1 MHIRVK
7 LISQVAA
14 LAAVLLWGSATAS
27 LALAQSGT
35 WLNTGTTSALW
46 SETTNWVGGTVPG
59 VTSGTTVT
67 GTAWLAATVTGSYG
81 TTANPILIDAGR
93 TLNVLRTDT
102 NAGSYTIG
110 TTAGNALTFGAG
122 GSIYAG
128 PSNTS
133 NPLIINAP
141 LRLLGNM
148 TVTQAASGRIELN
161 GAIAGTGTAG
171 SLSTLTLG
179 GFSGATTNF
188 VTSAITNGT
197 NGGTVRLET
206 TGAVGWTLSGTSTL
220 GGGLRIAS
228 DAGYTVFN
236 TGSISAGTLVAIVSG
251 TFNNSGN
258 VNTTTANPSVSGN
271 STLVNSGTFGQSSYS
286 SFSLSGNGAIVNS
299 GRINYGGFFAG
310 QGSGTSYELSTFT
323 NNVGGNFTTGD
334 TSFAG
339 QKFTS
344 FTNAGGTYTV
354 GNALS
359 IGRANG
365 STATGTTS
373 FTVTSGTVTAG
384 GSGAITLSISGS
396 VSNATTQLN
405 LNGGVFQSGT
415 AITST
420 FGTGTNNANVVNF
433 GGGTL
438 RGTRTNQTLLS
449 TDMTAVNLN
458 AGGGTIDLGSG
469 TTNTIAASMTGVGG
483 LTKTGSGT
491 LILTGSNNTYAG
503 NTTVSTG
510 TLQIGNGSILAG
522 SLPGNIALQNNS
534 GVTFASTANQ
544 TYAGLISGTGSLT
557 KSSVGGVLTLSGVG
571 SVIRNGITLN
581 SGAIVNTGSVSTGSG
596 GNAGNVVVDSGTY
609 TNQGQHS
616 FVGSLS
622 VASGASVVNSGT
634 MTMGGGSF
642 FQISGTGA
650 GQNTGSMNV
659 NFFRLNGGGDAAA
672 STFVNGV
679 NGAMAIDSFILGDVG
694 YGSFTNDGGRLTVS
708 NAGQFTIGRAGG
720 TTTGTSTVTVNSGT
734 VTNNN
739 GTTLRLGSYGNG
751 SNAAAVINL
760 NGGLFETAG
769 SLALTTSSGSNNSAT
784 INFNGGTLRGLTNGA
799 TLLASNLTGVTFAA
813 GGGTID
819 LGAGIT
825 STAAASL
832 TGVGGLTKSGSGTL
846 IFTSSNNTYAGNS
859 TVAAGILQVGDG
871 SSLVGSLPGNVVL
884 QNNGGLTFASTANQT
899 YAGLIS
905 GTGSLTKSGV
915 GGVLT
920 LSGNGSLIRNGITLS
935 SGGIVNTGSV
945 STGSSGNA
953 GNVAVDSGTYTN
965 QGQHQLVGS
974 LSVAAGAS
982 VVNSGTMTM
991 GGGSFFQ
998 VNGTGAGQNSGA
1010 MNVNFFRL
1018 NGGANATP
1026 STFVNDANG
1035 AMTIDS
1041 VILGDGGFGSFTNNG
1056 GRLTVTNNFG
1066 QFSIGRATGSTTGT
1080 SALTISSGTV
1090 TVNAD
1095 GSQATFRLGAW
1106 GSASNTAGV
1115 INLNGGLFETVAG
1128 IAQSTSSGTNNS
1140 AFVNFAGGTLRG
1152 LANGATLLNSNL
1164 TGVALNAG
1172 GGTID
1177 LGAGITNTIAAAMS
1191 GAGGLT
1197 KTGAGRLVLSGS
1209 NTFGGLTAVSAGEL
1223 AVNGAVAAGGV
1234 SVASGALL
1242 AGSGVIGGPVNVLDG
1257 GIVGP
1262 GNSPGTLTVNDA
1274 FSLAGTSV
1282 LAFEL
1287 NAANTTSG
1295 GGINDLI
1302 TGVTNLTLA
1311 GFLDITGSGDWTNV
1325 ANGSSW
1331 RLFNYSGTL
1340 TDNGL
1345 AIRTAPTLAA
1355 GQSFQIST
1363 ATANQVNVVVV
1374 PEPGALVLAGLGVA
1388 LAGWMTCRQRRS

>member
-1 MHIRVK
+1 MHGHMK
-7 LISQVAA
+7 PISRVAA
-14 LAAVLLWGSATAS
+14 FAAVLLWGSATAS

-93 TLNVLRTDT
+93 TLNVLRTDV

-128 PSNTS
+128 PGNT
-133 NPLIINAP
+133 NNLLTINAP

-148 TVTQAASGRIELN
+148 TVTQGASGRIELN

-171 SLSTLTLG
+171 TVSTLGLS
-179 GFSGATTNF
+179 GFSGAINNF
-188 VTSAITNGT
+188 VTGNITNGT
-197 NGGTVRLET
+197 NGGVVRLQT
-206 TGAVGWTLSGTSTL
+206 SGAVGWTLSGTSAL
-220 GGGLRIAS
+220 GGGLRIGT

-236 TGSISAGTLVAIVSG
+236 TGSISAGSAGNTNSITSG
-251 TFNNSGN
+251 TFNNSGI
-258 VNTTTANPSVSGN
+258 VNTTNQDTSVTGN
-271 STLVNSGTFGQSSYS
+271 ARLVNSGSFWQASYS
-286 SFSLSGNGAIVNS
+286 NLLLSGNGAVVNS

-310 QGSGTSYELSTFT
+310 QGSGTTYELSTFT
-323 NNVGGNFTTGD
+323 NNAGGNFTTGD
-334 TSFAG
+334 TGWNGAKYS
-339 QKFTS
+339 S

-354 GNALS
+354 SANLT
-359 IGRANG
+359 IGRSNG

-373 FTVTSGTVTAG
+373 FTVASGTVTAG
-384 GSGAITLSISGS
+384 TGAITLSISGT
-396 VSNATTQLN
+396 VSNATTELN

-415 AITST
+415 AIRST

-438 RGTRTNQTLLS
+438 RGTRTSQTLLS
-449 TDMTAVNLN
+449 TDMTAVTFN

-469 TTNTIAASMTGVGG
+469 ITNTIDASMTGVGG
-483 LTKTGSGT
+483 LTKSGSGT
-491 LILTGSNNTYAG
+491 LILSGSNNTYAG

-510 TLQIGNGSILAG
+510 TLQIGNGSTLVG

-534 GVTFASTANQ
+534 G
-544 TYAGLISGTGSLT
+544 L
-557 KSSVGGVLTLSGVG
+557 
-571 SVIRNGITLN
+571 
-581 SGAIVNTGSVSTGSG
+581 
-596 GNAGNVVVDSGTY
+596 
-609 TNQGQHS
+609 
-616 FVGSLS
+616 
-622 VASGASVVNSGT
+622 
-634 MTMGGGSF
+634 
-642 FQISGTGA
+642 
-650 GQNTGSMNV
+650 
-659 NFFRLNGGGDAAA
+659 
-672 STFVNGV
+672 
-679 NGAMAIDSFILGDVG
+679 
-694 YGSFTNDGGRLTVS
+694 
-708 NAGQFTIGRAGG
+708 
-720 TTTGTSTVTVNSGT
+720 
-734 VTNNN
+734 
-739 GTTLRLGSYGNG
+739 
-751 SNAAAVINL
+751 
-760 NGGLFETAG
+760 
-769 SLALTTSSGSNNSAT
+769 
-784 INFNGGTLRGLTNGA
+784 
-799 TLLASNLTGVTFAA
+799 TFAA
-813 GGGTID
+813 
-819 LGAGIT
+819 
-825 STAAASL
+825 
-832 TGVGGLTKSGSGTL
+832 
-846 IFTSSNNTYAGNS
+846 
-859 TVAAGILQVGDG
+859 
-871 SSLVGSLPGNVVL
+871 
-884 QNNGGLTFASTANQT
+884 TANQT

-920 LSGNGSLIRNGITLS
+920 LSGNGSVIRNGITLS
-935 SGGIVNTGSV
+935 SGAIVNTGSV
-945 STGSSGNA
+945 STGSGGNT

-991 GGGSFFQ
+991 GAGSFFQ

-1035 AMTIDS
+1035 AMTSDS
-1041 VILGDGGFGSFTNNG
+1041 FILGDGGFGSFTNNG

-1080 SALTISSGTV
+1080 SQLTVASGTV

-1095 GSQATFRLGAW
+1095 GTNSLFRLGGW

-1115 INLNGGLFETVAG
+1115 MNLHGGLFETAAG

-1140 AFVNFAGGTLRG
+1140 ASVNFAGGTLRG
-1152 LANGATLLNSNL
+1152 LTNGATLLNSNL

-1177 LGAGITNTIAAAMS
+1177 LGVGITNTIAAAMS

-1209 NTFGGLTAVSAGEL
+1209 NTFGGLTTVSAGEL

-1302 TGVTNLTLA
+1302 TGVTNLTLG

-1340 TDNGL
+1340 TDNVL

>member
-7 LISQVAA
+7 LISRVAA

-110 TTAGNALTFGAG
+110 TTAGNALTIGAG

-128 PSNTS
+128 PSNTN
-133 NPLIINAP
+133 NPLTVNAP

-171 SLSTLTLG
+171 TVSTLGLS
-179 GFSGATTNF
+179 GFSGATNNF
-188 VTSAITNGT
+188 VTAAITNGT
-197 NGGTVRLET
+197 SGGVVRLQT
-206 TGAVGWTLSGTSTL
+206 SGAVGWTLSGTSVL
-220 GGGLRIAS
+220 GGGLRILT

-236 TGSISAGTLVAIVSG
+236 TGSISAGSTGNTNSISSG
-251 TFNNSGN
+251 TFNNSGI
-258 VNTTTANPSVSGN
+258 VNTTNQDTSVNGN
-271 STLVNSGTFGQSSYS
+271 ARLVNSGTFWQSSYS
-286 SFSLSGNGAIVNS
+286 SLSLFGNAAVVNS

-310 QGSGTSYELSTFT
+310 QGSGTTYELSTFT
-323 NNVGGNFTTGD
+323 NNVGGNFSSGD
-334 TSFAG
+334 TGFAG
-339 QKFTS
+339 AKFSS

-449 TDMTAVNLN
+449 TDMTAVTLN

-469 TTNTIAASMTGVGG
+469 ITNTIAASMTGVGG

-491 LILTGSNNTYAG
+491 LILTGSNNAYVG
-503 NTTVSTG
+503 NTAVSTG
-510 TLQIGNGSILAG
+510 TLQIGDGSSLAG

-534 GVTFASTANQ
+534 GITFASTANQ

-557 KSSVGGVLTLSGVG
+557 KSGAGGVLTLSGNG

-596 GNAGNVVVDSGTY
+596 
-609 TNQGQHS
+609 
-616 FVGSLS
+616 
-622 VASGASVVNSGT
+622 
-634 MTMGGGSF
+634 
-642 FQISGTGA
+642 
-650 GQNTGSMNV
+650 
-659 NFFRLNGGGDAAA
+659 
-672 STFVNGV
+672 
-679 NGAMAIDSFILGDVG
+679 
-694 YGSFTNDGGRLTVS
+694 
-708 NAGQFTIGRAGG
+708 
-720 TTTGTSTVTVNSGT
+720 
-734 VTNNN
+734 
-739 GTTLRLGSYGNG
+739 
-751 SNAAAVINL
+751 
-760 NGGLFETAG
+760 
-769 SLALTTSSGSNNSAT
+769 
-784 INFNGGTLRGLTNGA
+784 
-799 TLLASNLTGVTFAA
+799 
-813 GGGTID
+813 
-819 LGAGIT
+819 
-825 STAAASL
+825 
-832 TGVGGLTKSGSGTL
+832 
-846 IFTSSNNTYAGNS
+846 
-859 TVAAGILQVGDG
+859 
-871 SSLVGSLPGNVVL
+871 
-884 QNNGGLTFASTANQT
+884 
-899 YAGLIS
+899 
-905 GTGSLTKSGV
+905 
-915 GGVLT
+915 
-920 LSGNGSLIRNGITLS
+920 
-935 SGGIVNTGSV
+935 
-945 STGSSGNA
+945 GNA

-1026 STFVNDANG
+1026 STFVNNANG

-1041 VILGDGGFGSFTNNG
+1041 FILGDGGFGSFTNNG

-1106 GSASNTAGV
+1106 GNASNTAGV
-1115 INLNGGLFETVAG
+1115 INLSGGIFETVAG
-1128 IAQSTSSGTNNS
+1128 IAQSTSTGTNNS

-1152 LANGATLLNSNL
+1152 LTNGATLLSSNL

-1177 LGAGITNTIAAAMS
+1177 LGAGITNTIAAALT

-1209 NTFGGLTAVSAGEL
+1209 NTFGGLTTVSAGEL
-1223 AVNGAVAAGGV
+1223 AVNGTVAAGGV

-1262 GNSPGTLTVNDA
+1262 GTSPGTLTVNDA

-1302 TGVTNLTLA
+1302 TGVTNLTLG
-1311 GFLDITGSGDWTNV
+1311 GFLDITGSGDWTTLSP
-1325 ANGSSW
+1325 GSSW

-1340 TDNGL
+1340 TDNGI

-1355 GQSFQIST
+1355 GQSLQIST
-1363 ATANQVNVVVV
+1363 ATANEVNVVVV